1 MEYANLAERL
11 SKYSEKKLIINS
23 IEQTVQLSVKSEMS
37 VCNALDTTVLR
48 VRAACGGM
56 GSCGACLIQ
65 IIKGQFN
72 QPTLV
77 ERQKI
82 LPDDLAIGMRLA
94 CQLYALSDGELF
106 IQYPAQQSDWK
117 SMSDYPCYQSD
128 KPFLGVSQF
137 IYGVAVDLGT
147 TEIRLSLWNRKTGR
161 RIASRHATNPQV
173 NYGADVLT
181 RLDADQLAL
190 GKLAR
195 KAIIT
200 GIRDILSRDMGEVS
214 PILRE
219 IGLVVIVGN
228 TAMLMLICGDS
239 SDGLHQP
246 NKWQQSIICQPIDAN
261 DWCSSWHMPHVQIQ
275 IAQPLAGFV
284 GSDLLADLLA
294 TKITEQTE
302 PMILADFGTN
312 TEIAVWDGHTV
323 WVSSVPGGPA
333 FEGVG
338 LSNGLMAEAGAIYQ
352 VFNGQY
358 QTIAQT
364 LARGYCASGYVD
376 VIAQLVADKV
386 VKISGR
392 FVEPLPQT
400 GFRLESNNANTAV
413 YTRDIDTFQRA
424 KAATAAAMI
433 QLLSLS
439 GLRLTDLK
447 RFYLC
452 GNFGKH
458 LNLTNAIALGLL
470 PNIPI
475 NRIFRQTNAS
485 LAGCEKLL
493 LQPES
498 QELVNSISDQAR
510 VINFA
515 NSPTYDEIF
524 IENLRLQPMIVAEC
538 R

>member
-214 PILRE
+214 PILRNWS
-219 IGLVVIVGN
+219 GCHRGQY
-228 TAMLMLICGDS
+228 
-239 SDGLHQP
+239 SDV
-246 NKWQQSIICQPIDAN
+246 N
-261 DWCSSWHMPHVQIQ
+261 
-275 IAQPLAGFV
+275 
-284 GSDLLADLLA
+284 ADL
-294 TKITEQTE
+294 
-302 PMILADFGTN
+302 
-312 TEIAVWDGHTV
+312 
-323 WVSSVPGGPA
+323 
-333 FEGVG
+333 
-338 LSNGLMAEAGAIYQ
+338 
-352 VFNGQY
+352 
-358 QTIAQT
+358 
-364 LARGYCASGYVD
+364 R
-376 VIAQLVADKV
+376 
-386 VKISGR
+386 
-392 FVEPLPQT
+392 
-400 GFRLESNNANTAV
+400 
-413 YTRDIDTFQRA
+413 
-424 KAATAAAMI
+424 
-433 QLLSLS
+433 
-439 GLRLTDLK
+439 
-447 RFYLC
+447 
-452 GNFGKH
+452 
-458 LNLTNAIALGLL
+458 
-470 PNIPI
+470 
-475 NRIFRQTNAS
+475 RQ
-485 LAGCEKLL
+485 
-493 LQPES
+493 
-498 QELVNSISDQAR
+498 
-510 VINFA
+510 F
-515 NSPTYDEIF
+515 
-524 IENLRLQPMIVAEC
+524 
-538 R
+538 